1 MVSLITSIPMTSA
14 TPSQVAAWIRGQS
27 AIENRL
33 HWVRDVTFDEDRCT
47 IRTGSGPQ
55 VMATI
60 RNTAVSIL
68 RLAGHTSITAALR
81 HHSRF
86 PHRPFELLHTI

>member
-1 MVSLITSIPMTSA
+1 MDS
-14 TPSQVAAWIRGQS
+14 GQW
-27 AIENRL
+27 AIENRP
-33 HWVRDVTFDEDRCT
+33 HWVRDVTFDEDHCT

-68 RLAGHTSITAALR
+68 RLVGHTSITATLR
-81 HHSRF
+81 HHSRV
-86 PHRPFELLHTI
+86 PHRPFELLHTS